1 MRIVNIEKEVAQANF
16 ALRAAKA
23 MQDNPRLYT
32 FADSDPTPGELL
44 AIRWNPYTV
53 LVIKLDE
60 AHIPSLY
67 PTQDANMIKADLPPL
82 QGEPSIPRSL

>member
-1 MRIVNIEKEVAQANF
+1 MRIVNIEEEKKQADF

-23 MQDNPRLYT
+23 MKDNPRLYT
-32 FADSDPTPGELL
+32 FADSDPTPGKLL

-60 AHIPSLY
+60 SHVPSLY
-67 PTQDANMIKADLPPL
+67 PTQDANMIKSDLPPL